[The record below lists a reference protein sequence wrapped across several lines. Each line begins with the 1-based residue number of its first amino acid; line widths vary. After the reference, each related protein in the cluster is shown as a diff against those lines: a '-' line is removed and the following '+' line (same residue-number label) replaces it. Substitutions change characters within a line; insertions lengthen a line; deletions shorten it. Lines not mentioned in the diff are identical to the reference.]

1 MRQAWCMVGWLGLGA
16 ALATAQEPRVIRPS
30 PAYYQQQGLP
40 VPAEAPAVAVPV
52 APVAPASVSPAA
64 PASPQPVPSRPVQAA
79 PVATRPAR
87 ALDRPAAPMTPLPV
101 QPRPIA
107 PAAASRPAATAA
119 APMTPLPVQPRP
131 VQAVDRPAAPMTP
144 LAVQPRP
151 VAPPPHTAQ
160 PVPAARTAAPAP
172 LPPAAGVAP
181 VPVQPVQAAPAAP
194 PPARTAQPLPAA
206 PPPVPPVPQD
216 VVVFPAAP
224 TYDEPVYNE
233 PVYDDTP
240 GTRIS
245 LRDVPEA
252 RDDWDGSSGYEWPG
266 LSLGPKIG
274 TTGIGLDLTFGVTR
288 FLNLRS
294 GFNYGSFTMNTDW
307 GDVDYDT
314 EVDMTSIPLLVDWY
328 PAGGHFR
335 ITGGFYIQPGTQAD
349 IDATPNKPVQI
360 GSHTYGPEVIGTL
373 SGKIEVDNTF
383 APYIGIGFGNT
394 VGRDQRL
401 TFSLD
406 LGVIFQA
413 YDVSLASDGPGM
425 TAKLDLFREDIQK
438 EEEKIQDDLDDFKF
452 YPVLTLGFGYHF

>member
-1 MRQAWCMVGWLGLGA
+1 
-16 ALATAQEPRVIRPS
+16 
-30 PAYYQQQGLP
+30 
-40 VPAEAPAVAVPV
+40 
-52 APVAPASVSPAA
+52 
-64 PASPQPVPSRPVQAA
+64 
-79 PVATRPAR
+79 
-87 ALDRPAAPMTPLPV
+87 
-101 QPRPIA
+101 
-107 PAAASRPAATAA
+107 
-119 APMTPLPVQPRP
+119 
-131 VQAVDRPAAPMTP
+131 
-144 LAVQPRP
+144 
-151 VAPPPHTAQ
+151 
-160 PVPAARTAAPAP
+160 
-172 LPPAAGVAP
+172 
-181 VPVQPVQAAPAAP
+181 
-194 PPARTAQPLPAA
+194 
-206 PPPVPPVPQD
+206 
-216 VVVFPAAP
+216 VFPAAP
-224 TYDEPVYNE
+224 AYDEPVYNE

-252 RDDWDGSSGYEWPG
+252 RDDWDGTSGYEWPG

-307 GDVDYDT
+307 GDVEYDT
-314 EVDMTSIPLLVDWY
+314 ELDMTSIPLLVDWY

-349 IDATPNKPVQI
+349 IDATPSKPVQI

-383 APYIGIGFGNT
+383 APYLGIGFGNA
-394 VGRDQRL
+394 VGRDRRL

>member
-40 VPAEAPAVAVPV
+40 VPAEAPAVAVP
-52 APVAPASVSPAA
+52 AATAAPASVSPAA
-64 PASPQPVPSRPVQAA
+64 VATPQPVPSRPVQAA
-79 PVATRPAR
+79 PAAPRPAPALNR
-87 ALDRPAAPMTPLPV
+87 PAAPMTPLAVQPRPIAPVAASRPAAAAPMTPLPVQPRPVQAPVSPPVSSAPVLDRPAAPMTPLPV
-101 QPRPIA
+101 QPRP
-107 PAAASRPAATAA
+107 
-119 APMTPLPVQPRP
+119 VQPP
-131 VQAVDRPAAPMTP
+131 
-144 LAVQPRP
+144 PR
-151 VAPPPHTAQ
+151 TAQ
-160 PVPAARTAAPAP
+160 PVPAARPVAPVP
-172 LPPAAGVAP
+172 PPPAAMAAP
-181 VPVQPVQAAPAAP
+181 VPVQPAQPVPVAAP
-194 PPARTAQPLPAA
+194 PAR
-206 PPPVPPVPQD
+206 PVPQD

-224 TYDEPVYNE
+224 VYEEPEYNE

-252 RDDWDGSSGYEWPG
+252 RDDWDGTSGYDWPG

-307 GDVDYDT
+307 GDVEYDT
-314 EVDMTSIPLLVDWY
+314 ELDMTSIPLLVDWY

-335 ITGGFYIQPGTQAD
+335 ITGGFFIQPGTQAD
-349 IDATPNKPVQI
+349 IDATPTKPVQI
-360 GSHTYGPEVIGTL
+360 GSHTYGPDVIGTL

-394 VGRDQRL
+394 VGRDRRL

>member
-40 VPAEAPAVAVPV
+40 VPAEAPAVAVPAAPV
-52 APVAPASVSPAA
+52 APVAVSPAA
-64 PASPQPVPSRPVQAA
+64 AAAPQPVLSRPAPAA
-79 PVATRPAR
+79 PAAPRPAR

-107 PAAASRPAATAA
+107 PSAAPRPAAAAASA

-131 VQAVDRPAAPMTP
+131 LQAVDRPAAPMTP

-151 VAPPPHTAQ
+151 VAPPPPLVQ
-160 PVPAARTAAPAP
+160 PVPTARTAAP
-172 LPPAAGVAP
+172 VTAP
-181 VPVQPVQAAPAAP
+181 VPVPPVQTAPVAA
-194 PPARTAQPLPAA
+194 PPARTAQPALVA
-206 PPPVPPVPQD
+206 PPPARPVPQD

-224 TYDEPVYNE
+224 AYDEPVYNE

-252 RDDWDGSSGYEWPG
+252 RDDWEGTSGYEWPG

-307 GDVDYDT
+307 GDVEYDT
-314 EVDMTSIPLLVDWY
+314 ELDMTSIPLLVDWY

-349 IDATPNKPVQI
+349 IDATPSKPVQI

-383 APYIGIGFGNT
+383 APYLGIGFGNA
-394 VGRDQRL
+394 VGRDRRL

>member
-40 VPAEAPAVAVPV
+40 VPAEAPAVAVPAAPV
-52 APVAPASVSPAA
+52 APVAVSPAA
-64 PASPQPVPSRPVQAA
+64 AAAPQPVLSRPAPAA
-79 PVATRPAR
+79 PAAPRPAR

-107 PAAASRPAATAA
+107 PSAAPRPAAAAASA

-131 VQAVDRPAAPMTP
+131 LQAVDRPAAPMTP

-151 VAPPPHTAQ
+151 VQPPPPLVQ
-160 PVPAARTAAPAP
+160 PVPTARTAAP
-172 LPPAAGVAP
+172 VTAP
-181 VPVQPVQAAPAAP
+181 VPVPPVQTAPVAA
-194 PPARTAQPLPAA
+194 PPARTAQPAPVA
-206 PPPVPPVPQD
+206 PPPARPVPQD

-224 TYDEPVYNE
+224 AYDEPVYNE

-252 RDDWDGSSGYEWPG
+252 RDDWEGTSGYEWPG

-307 GDVDYDT
+307 GDVEYDT
-314 EVDMTSIPLLVDWY
+314 ELDMTSIPLLVDWY

-383 APYIGIGFGNT
+383 APYLGIGFGNA
-394 VGRDQRL
+394 VGRDRRL

>member
-40 VPAEAPAVAVPV
+40 VPAEAPAVAVPAAPV
-52 APVAPASVSPAA
+52 APVAVSPAA
-64 PASPQPVPSRPVQAA
+64 AAAPQPVLSRPAPAA
-79 PVATRPAR
+79 PAAPRPAR

-107 PAAASRPAATAA
+107 PSAAPRPAAAAASA

-131 VQAVDRPAAPMTP
+131 LQAVDRPAAPMTP

-151 VAPPPHTAQ
+151 VVPPPPLVQ
-160 PVPAARTAAPAP
+160 PVPTARTAAP
-172 LPPAAGVAP
+172 VTAP
-181 VPVQPVQAAPAAP
+181 VPVPSVQTAPVAA
-194 PPARTAQPLPAA
+194 PPARTAQPALVA
-206 PPPVPPVPQD
+206 PPPARPVPQD

-224 TYDEPVYNE
+224 AYDEPVYNE

-252 RDDWDGSSGYEWPG
+252 RDDWDGTSGYEWPG

-307 GDVDYDT
+307 GDVEYDT
-314 EVDMTSIPLLVDWY
+314 ELDMTSIPLLVDWY

-349 IDATPNKPVQI
+349 IDATPSKPVQI

-383 APYIGIGFGNT
+383 APYLGIGFGNA
-394 VGRDQRL
+394 VGRDRRL

>member
-1 MRQAWCMVGWLGLGA
+1 MVGWLGLGA

-40 VPAEAPAVAVPV
+40 VPAEAPAVAVPAAPV
-52 APVAPASVSPAA
+52 APVAVSPAA
-64 PASPQPVPSRPVQAA
+64 AAAPQPVLSRPAPAA
-79 PVATRPAR
+79 PAAPRPAR

-107 PAAASRPAATAA
+107 PSAAPRPAAAAASA

-151 VAPPPHTAQ
+151 VAPTPPLVQ
-160 PVPAARTAAPAP
+160 PVPTARTAAP
-172 LPPAAGVAP
+172 VTAP
-181 VPVQPVQAAPAAP
+181 VPVPPVQTAPVAAP
-194 PPARTAQPLPAA
+194 PAR
-206 PPPVPPVPQD
+206 PVPPD
-216 VVVFPAAP
+216 VVLFPAAP
-224 TYDEPVYNE
+224 AYEEPEYNE

-252 RDDWDGSSGYEWPG
+252 RDDWDGTSGYEWPG

-274 TTGIGLDLTFGVTR
+274 TTGLGLDLTFGVTR

-307 GDVDYDT
+307 GDVEYDT
-314 EVDMTSIPLLVDWY
+314 ELDMTSIPLLVDWY

-335 ITGGFYIQPGTQAD
+335 ITGGFFIQPGTQAD
-349 IDATPNKPVQI
+349 IDATPTKPVQI
-360 GSHTYGPEVIGTL
+360 GSHTYGPDVIGTL

-383 APYIGIGFGNT
+383 APYLGIGFGNT
-394 VGRDQRL
+394 VGRDRRL

-413 YDVSLASDGPGM
+413 YDVSLTSDGPGM